1 MALPQKLLARSV
13 VLFPLLGMLPALQQ
27 PATVDAQDTATR
39 TMNKLTVANS
49 LAGRMVDTARPVDRA
64 WIMHERLDRRR

>member
-1 MALPQKLLARSV
+1 
-13 VLFPLLGMLPALQQ
+13 MLPALQQ

-49 LAGRMVDTARPVDRA
+49 LAGRVVDAARPVDRA